1 MDELLEILKELR
13 PDINFDVE
21 TALVDDSILD
31 SIDIVALIAE
41 ISDRFDIEIPAEE
54 IVPENFNS
62 ADALWSMLRRLD
74 EE

>member
-1 MDELLEILKELR
+1 MDELLEILNELR
-13 PDINFDVE
+13 PDVNFDVE
-21 TALVDDSILD
+21 TALVDDNVLD

-62 ADALWSMLRRLD
+62 ADALWRMLRRLD

>member
-21 TALVDDSILD
+21 TALVDDSVLD

-62 ADALWSMLRRLD
+62 ADALWRMLRRLD